1 MKQQGIKHLLC
12 TNTVSD
18 FTSPSTHSF
27 PSKNPSIFRL
37 PVSLSKESRSLIS
50 LVIEVYCRKEKSIE
64 HTGYLKMFFSLKPII
79 ILALTLTAIASP
91 ITNPTVEETNILV
104 TRAQKKD
111 VDCNGQRFTVA
122 DINNALRQAKV
133 VEKAKEDGATDYG
146 DYPKVNNNHENLFS
160 STSTLYEYPLVSG
173 TFSGSKLALLGYL
186 CHIWPSRED
195 TRELMDRE
203 HDREWP
209 PSGLI
214 PCNHE

>member
-1 MKQQGIKHLLC
+1 
-12 TNTVSD
+12 
-18 FTSPSTHSF
+18 
-27 PSKNPSIFRL
+27 
-37 PVSLSKESRSLIS
+37 
-50 LVIEVYCRKEKSIE
+50 
-64 HTGYLKMFFSLKPII
+64 MFFSLKPII

-173 TFSGSKLALLGYL
+173 TFSGIYHVAGVSNAFKKCTNVESPSTTTTTTTTTTTATAKATTKASSSKTG
-186 CHIWPSRED
+186 S
-195 TRELMDRE
+195 T
-203 HDREWP
+203 
-209 PSGLI
+209 SG
-214 PCNHE
+214 NKSGSKSGKKSSTKSGSH